1 MSDLSW
7 QRKRSS
13 LNPTGSPISPW
24 LHIDLA
30 LILSCL
36 TLGVTGVLMVYSATR
51 GSDPTMYD
59 KSFLSR
65 HTLFV
70 ITGTLLMLVTSS
82 IPYRRLRDLVPI
94 VFWGSNLLLL
104 LVLTPLGVERN
115 GTRAWFEFGQFQL
128 QPSEFCKVAF
138 IFALAS
144 YLERFDGHLNER
156 AILNSLF
163 LASVPLGLILLQ
175 TDVGSALVF
184 VAITMG
190 MLLVGGAQTR
200 HIGFMTLVGIAG
212 IAVIWSTG
220 LLQDYQRDRLT
231 SFIDPAS
238 SQTEAA
244 YQQTQAQ
251 IAIGSGGLRGQ
262 GYGEGQQTRGEFVP
276 EQHTDFLFSVVG
288 EELGF
293 IGALAMLGLF
303 GVIIWRCWRTAKKSA
318 DLLGTLICVGVLT
331 MIVFQMF
338 QSVGMTLG
346 IMPITGIPLPFVS
359 YGGSSSL
366 TSFVAVGLVL
376 NVHMRRYEVVR

>member
-1 MSDLSW
+1 
-7 QRKRSS
+7 
-13 LNPTGSPISPW
+13 
-24 LHIDLA
+24 
-30 LILSCL
+30 
-36 TLGVTGVLMVYSATR
+36 MVYSATR

-59 KSFLSR
+59 KSFMSR
-65 HTLFV
+65 HTLFLV
-70 ITGTLLMLVTSS
+70 VGTLLMLITSS

-94 VFWGSNLLLL
+94 VFWGSALLLL

-128 QPSEFCKVAF
+128 QPSEFCKVTF

-144 YLERFDGHLNER
+144 YLERFNGYLNQK
-156 AILNSLF
+156 AIVNALF
-163 LASVPLGLILLQ
+163 LAAIPLGLILLE

-190 MLLVGGAQTR
+190 MLLVAGAQTR
-200 HIGFMTLVGIAG
+200 HIFFMTVAGVLGI
-212 IAVIWSTG
+212 IVIWSTG
-220 LLQDYQRDRLT
+220 LLQQYQRDRLT

-262 GYGEGQQTRGEFVP
+262 GFGEGQQTRGEFVP

-288 EELGF
+288 EEVGF
-293 IGALAMLGLF
+293 IGAIAVLCLF
-303 GVIIWRCWRTAKKSA
+303 GVVIWRVWRTAKKSA

-338 QSVGMTLG
+338 QSIGMTLG

-359 YGGSSSL
+359 YGGSSSI

>member
-1 MSDLSW
+1 
-7 QRKRSS
+7 
-13 LNPTGSPISPW
+13 
-24 LHIDLA
+24 
-30 LILSCL
+30 
-36 TLGVTGVLMVYSATR
+36 MVYSATR
-51 GSDPTMYD
+51 GSDPTLYD
-59 KSFLSR
+59 RSYMSR

-70 ITGTLLMLVTSS
+70 VVGGLSMLVAAA

-94 VFWGSNLLLL
+94 LFWGSSLLLL

-144 YLERFDGHLNER
+144 YLERFNGNLGQKE
-156 AILNSLF
+156 ILNALF
-163 LASVPLGLILLQ
+163 LTAVPLGLILLE

-190 MLLVGGAQTR
+190 MLLVAGAQTR
-200 HIGFMTLVGIAG
+200 HIFFMTLSGIVGIV
-212 IAVIWSTG
+212 VIWSTG

-231 SFIDPAS
+231 SFLDPAS

-262 GYGEGQQTRGEFVP
+262 GFGEGQQTRGEFVP

-293 IGALAMLGLF
+293 IGAIVILGLF
-303 GVIIWRCWRTAKKSA
+303 GIIIWRCWRTAKKAA
-318 DLLGTLICVGVLT
+318 DLLGSLICVGVLT
-331 MIVFQMF
+331 MVVFQMF

-366 TSFVAVGLVL
+366 SSFVAVGLVL